1 MDLNKI
7 PIFSMLTE
15 KMAWLSRRQK
25 VLAQNVAN
33 ADTPGYKARDL
44 DKPDFRKLIAAA
56 SGGRVGMAMNR
67 AGHLAGSVRTGGERA
82 VIDKSSPETAPN
94 GNSVDLPAQMM
105 KIGETQ
111 MDFTTAASL
120 YSKHVRLI
128 KIAMGR
134 DR

>member
-67 AGHLAGSVRTGGERA
+67 AGHLAGTASVGNERTS
-82 VIDKSSPETAPN
+82 VDKSAPETAPN

-128 KIAMGR
+128 RIAMGR

>member
-67 AGHLAGSVRTGGERA
+67 AGHLAGTASVGNERA
-82 VIDKSSPETAPN
+82 SVDKSSPETAPN

-128 KIAMGR
+128 RIAMGR